1 MDAVESAV
9 AIQRA
14 LKTHNADLPAQRQ
27 MHYRLGINV
36 GDVVVEGERIYG
48 DGVNIAARLE
58 SLAEG
63 GGVAISG
70 TVYDQV
76 KNKLP
81 LDYTYQG
88 EQHVNNIA
96 DPVRMYR
103 LELNAESV
111 TPVPEAQPSAQA
123 PVLNKLDKLDI
134 PSLAVLPFTNM
145 STDPEQEYFSDG
157 MTEDLITDLSKIS
170 GLFVIARNSVFA
182 YKGEAVD
189 IGEVSRKLGVQ
200 YVLEGS
206 VRKAGQR
213 VRINA
218 QLINATTG
226 GHEWAERYDRELE
239 DIFDL
244 QDEMTHRIAFALK
257 VTLTSEEQ
265 ARFRQ
270 APTTN
275 LDAYDCYLRG
285 SEVSRDFTQERNTR
299 ARQLFEQA
307 ISLDPDYAAAYALL
321 GLTHWT
327 DWSHQWSSNPPQ
339 SLQQAFDL
347 AQKAV
352 ALDNSL
358 PVAHRILGF
367 VSLWHKDYTQALVEG
382 EHAVALGPSDAESL
396 GSLGDILNFIGR
408 PVDGL
413 KMIEQAIRLNPHHP
427 VYYHFWRAH
436 TYYLMEQYEEAIAAG
451 KSVLMLNPSI
461 LPAHLY
467 LTASYSEDGR
477 EEDAHA
483 AGTEFRRCLPQVSLQ
498 FLEQMLP
505 YKDPAVTLRLLTA
518 LRKAGLE

>member
-1 MDAVESAV
+1 MPTCKA
-9 AIQRA
+9 
-14 LKTHNADLPAQRQ
+14 
-27 MHYRLGINV
+27 
-36 GDVVVEGERIYG
+36 IYG

-58 SLAEG
+58 SLAAG

-81 LDYTYQG
+81 LNYTYQG
-88 EQHVNNIA
+88 EQRVKNIT

-103 LELNAESV
+103 VGLNAESV
-111 TPVPEAQPSAQA
+111 APVPATQPSTQI
-123 PVLNKLDKLDI
+123 PVQDI
-134 PSLAVLPFTNM
+134 PSIAVLPFTNM
-145 STDPEQEYFSDG
+145 SPDPEQGYFSDG

-182 YKGEAVD
+182 YKGQTVD
-189 IGEVSRKLGVQ
+189 ISEVSRTLGAQ
-200 YVLEGS
+200 YLLEGG

-213 VRINA
+213 VRINV

-226 GHEWAERYDRELE
+226 GHEWAERYDRNLE
-239 DIFDL
+239 DIFAL

-270 APTTN
+270 APTPN

-285 SEVSRDFTQERNTR
+285 SEVSRNFTQERNTR
-299 ARQLFEQA
+299 ARRLFKQA

-321 GLTHWT
+321 GLTYWT
-327 DWSHQWSSNPPQ
+327 DWSHQWSSDPTQ
-339 SLQQAFDL
+339 SLEQAFDL

-367 VSLWHKDYTQALVEG
+367 VSLWHKDYIQALAEG
-382 EHAVALGPSDAESL
+382 EQAVALGPSDAESL

-408 PVDGL
+408 PLDGL
-413 KMIEQAIRLNPHHP
+413 RMIEQAIRLNPHHP

-436 TYYLMEQYEEAIAAG
+436 TYYLMEQYEEAIATG
-451 KSVLMLNPSI
+451 KSVLMLTPSI

-467 LTASYSEDGR
+467 LTASYSEDGQ
-477 EEDAHA
+477 EEEAHA
-483 AGTEFRRCLPQVSLQ
+483 AGAEFRRCLPQVSLS

-505 YKDPAVTLRLLTA
+505 YKDPAVTTRLLAA
-518 LRKAGLE
+518 LREAGLE